1 MDTYYV
7 EVAAGVDAAAVLGVA
22 VVIDEDHDEK
32 DAREKKKR
40 EEEQKGDGIW
50 PFS

>member
-32 DAREKKKR
+32 DAKEEREK
-40 EEEQKGDGIW
+40 EEKGGW
-50 PFS
+50 PFG